1 MVEAVERV
9 TEEVSTEALR
19 VCRRG
24 AVSKVLSMESGMD
37 MVHIQRQI
45 VHLSK
50 QDPSKIGGRGRGR
63 MGVRIVLLMDHLVI
77 GITTGI
83 KAGHPRD
90 RLLRATLET

>member
-50 QDPSKIGGRGRGR
+50 QDPSKIGGRGR